1 MNTDLPLFRI
11 AEAYLTYAEASTRL
25 NGANTDAS
33 EKINDLRRRANAATQ
48 NVYTLDNILD
58 EWSKEFWFEG
68 RRRMDLIRFGRFGGQ
83 ASYKWEWMGGTY
95 DGAQFGSYMN
105 IFAIPENDLTNN
117 SNLTQNPGY

>member
-1 MNTDLPLFRI
+1 M
-11 AEAYLTYAEASTRL
+11 
-25 NGANTDAS
+25 
-33 EKINDLRRRANAATQ
+33 RRRANAATQ

>member
-1 MNTDLPLFRI
+1 
-11 AEAYLTYAEASTRL
+11 
-25 NGANTDAS
+25 
-33 EKINDLRRRANAATQ
+33 
-48 NVYTLDNILD
+48 
-58 EWSKEFWFEG
+58 
-68 RRRMDLIRFGRFGGQ
+68 MDLIRFGRFGGQ